1 MNISDFMNE
10 SINLKHAI
18 DVFKFNRDYRR
29 AHPDEMHVSGLLTF
43 CGAQGEGKTLSAV
56 NYLKQLID
64 FYPKS
69 ILVTNTEIKGLPEDY
84 KVIMYKNLNELI
96 KYFEIINNGEY
107 GVIYFIDEI
116 QVLFN
121 ALLKRGMNV
130 EVLEVISQQR
140 KQRKHIIGTAQ
151 VFMKI
156 DKVFREQMKNVVICS
171 KKIGCLQWNK
181 LIDGDSLVEENG
193 KVKFDVKKYAI
204 WFHQPKMYTSYDT
217 YSIISAYREEFKNS
231 VIDTE
236 SLNTLMKLYKPKQ
249 EGGVVDGLS
258 GNN

>member
-1 MNISDFMNE
+1 MNITDFMNE
-10 SINLKHAI
+10 SINPKHAI
-18 DVFKFNRDYRR
+18 DVYKFNRAYRK
-29 AHPDEMHVSGLLTF
+29 AHPDEMQVSGLLTF
-43 CGAQGEGKTLSAV
+43 CGPQGEGKTLSAV
-56 NYLKQLID
+56 NYLKQLIE

-84 KVIMYKNLNELI
+84 RVVMFKNLNELI

-107 GVIYFIDEI
+107 GVIYFVDEI

-140 KQRKHIIGTAQ
+140 KQRKHIVGTAQ

-171 KKIGCLQWNK
+171 KKLGCIQWNK
-181 LIDGDSLVEENG
+181 LIDGQTLTEEGG
-193 KVKFDVKKYAI
+193 KVKFDIKKRI
-204 WFHQPKMYTSYDT
+204 FWFHQPKMYGSYDT

-231 VIDTE
+231 VIDAE
-236 SLNTLMKLYKPKQ
+236 ALNILMKLYKTKE
-249 EGGVVDGLS
+249 EGGEENGLS
-258 GNN
+258 SNN

>member
-1 MNISDFMNE
+1 MKVSDFMNE
-10 SINLKHAI
+10 SINPKHAI
-18 DVFKFNRDYRR
+18 DTFKFNREYRR
-29 AHPDEMHVSGLLTF
+29 QHPHEMEVSGLLTF

-69 ILVTNTEIKGLPEDY
+69 ILVTNTVIKGLPSDY

-96 KYFEIINNGEY
+96 KYFEIVNNGEY

-140 KQRKHIIGTAQ
+140 KQRKHIVGTAQ

-171 KKIGCLQWNK
+171 KKLNCIQWNK
-181 LIDGDSLVEENG
+181 LIDGDTLVEENG
-193 KVKFDVKKYAI
+193 KVKYDVKKYSF
-204 WFHQPKMYTSYDT
+204 WFHQPKMYGSYDT

-236 SLNTLMKLYKPKQ
+236 ALNSLMKLYKPKQ
-249 EGGVVDGLS
+249 EGGEQDGLS
-258 GNN
+258 TNN